1 MLLIYFSAASHGK
14 KAATRL
20 GGRVPPTQPCQ
31 GWGKLDA
38 TGC

>member
-20 GGRVPPTQPCQ
+20 GGRVPPHPTLP
-31 GWGKLDA
+31 GLG
-38 TGC
+38 